1 MTNTRMPLVTGR
13 DCGSCAVCCTLLGID
28 TPEIQ
33 KPSRLTCR
41 HCTGSGCGIYETRFP
56 ICRDYHCGWRQLPNL
71 DESWRP
77 DRSGVFIELVE
88 HQGPVGRGPLA
99 AILML
104 TDNPLKAIREP
115 RFLDLVAAWLRRDF
129 PVRLALPGP
138 SGHEGYSILLN
149 TPEMRAAAE
158 SARGEMRK
166 GLEAVLNALKHYDFR
181 PLGLVN
187 RGNDVSAAE

>member
-1 MTNTRMPLVTGR
+1 MISPSFCAGERPWHRPLMTNTRMPLVTGR
-13 DCGSCAVCCTLLGID
+13 DCGSCAVCCTLLAID

-33 KPSRLTCR
+33 KPSLLTCR
-41 HCTGSGCGIYETRFP
+41 HCTGAGCGIYETRFP

-104 TDNPLKAIREP
+104 TGNPLKAIREP

-149 TPEMRAAAE
+149 TPERGAPLHRRGARC
-158 SARGEMRK
+158 ARGWKRC
-166 GLEAVLNALKHYDFR
+166 
-181 PLGLVN
+181 
-187 RGNDVSAAE
+187 

>member
-1 MTNTRMPLVTGR
+1 MTNTRLPLVKDR
-13 DCGSCAVCCTLLGID
+13 DCGSCALCCTLLSID

-41 HCTGSGCGIYETRFP
+41 HCTGTGCAIYETRFP
-56 ICRDYHCGWRQLPNL
+56 ICRDYHCGWRMLPNL

-88 HQGPVGRGPLA
+88 HQGPVGTGPLA
-99 AILML
+99 AVLML
-104 TDNPLKAIREP
+104 TGNPLKSIREP
-115 RFLDLVAAWLRRDF
+115 GFLDLVAAWLRSDF

-149 TPEMRAAAE
+149 TPEMRAAAT

-166 GLEAVLNALKHYDFR
+166 GLEAVLKALTRHDFK
-181 PLGLVN
+181 PVGLTH
-187 RGNDVSAAE
+187 RGNDVAVAD

>member
-1 MTNTRMPLVTGR
+1 M
-13 DCGSCAVCCTLLGID
+13 
-28 TPEIQ
+28 
-33 KPSRLTCR
+33 
-41 HCTGSGCGIYETRFP
+41 
-56 ICRDYHCGWRQLPNL
+56 
-71 DESWRP
+71 
-77 DRSGVFIELVE
+77 FIELVE

-104 TDNPLKAIREP
+104 TGNPLKAIREP

-166 GLEAVLNALKHYDFR
+166 GLEAVLEGPQAL
-181 PLGLVN
+181 
-187 RGNDVSAAE
+187 